1 MKWILRGIGAVFIL
15 AILAVLGVF
24 IFLSTLN
31 PNDYKDQI
39 YTAVKSAT
47 GRDLKI
53 NGDIQATLFPVLG
66 FTASGITMN
75 GPDGFKDSTFL
86 DINSIQAGVKIV
98 PLLNS
103 RVEFTTITLDTP
115 KLNVIKL
122 KDGTTNLTFTP
133 LNKDASSTTSQ
144 TKRSAP
150 DKTASGPT
158 MSLQFGQIK
167 ISNGSLTYTDTSTNQ
182 TTKIDPINLTLPG
195 FIPGEET
202 SFDINLTALTNGMTV
217 TITTSGQATVSD
229 NYQNISLAHM
239 STSLN
244 VKGGALSDQAT
255 LLFNNDTAIDLPS
268 STLESTLSD
277 IQINYLDTRV
287 NGTATIAGP
296 FAAPAIT
303 FSASSP
309 HINLDTLSSSKKSIP
324 SSQGTITSKSTA
336 GTSSPLLPV
345 DLLRAL
351 NMAGDVKIDRLT
363 TNQLIVQNVTTK
375 ISAKSGNIKI
385 APLNADFYDGK
396 INGNIALN
404 ATDTT
409 PQITIKSDLSDINAD
424 KIIKTKM
431 GDDYI
436 SGVATTNLDL
446 TLSGNTVPALKNS
459 LSGTVKLSFDK
470 GSINKWQLSSLI
482 NQAIAI
488 YKTKTIAPPTDDQLY
503 FSGLNGTFIGSNGI
517 FRNDDLTMTG
527 PKMHVFGSGVI
538 HIPNNTIDYT
548 AQVGDGEPDRTAKHI
563 PLRITGPL
571 TAPSYTLDA
580 EKFLTDLVKD
590 KLQKK
595 LEQKLENKLL
605 NKLGPL
611 MGTGAADNTGEASPA
626 TPSDPSSPT
635 TPEDVGKQL
644 LRGLLQ

>member
-1 MKWILRGIGAVFIL
+1 MKWILRGITTIFIL
-15 AILAVLGVF
+15 TIIGVLGIF

-39 YTAVKSAT
+39 YAAVKNAT

-75 GPDGFKDSTFL
+75 GPDGFKDATFL

-98 PLLNS
+98 PLING

-115 KLNVIKL
+115 KLKIIKL
-122 KDGTTNLTFTP
+122 KDGRTNLTFTP
-133 LNKDASSTTSQ
+133 LNKDASSTTTQQKSV
-144 TKRSAP
+144 TH
-150 DKTASGPT
+150 DKATSGHA

-167 ISNGSLTYTDTSTNQ
+167 ISKGSLTYTDASTNQ
-182 TTKIDPINLTLPG
+182 TTKIDPINVTLPG
-195 FIPGEET
+195 FTPGQKT
-202 SFDINLTALTNGMTV
+202 SFDINLTALTNGMT
-217 TITTSGQATVSD
+217 ISLTTSGQATVSD

-239 STSLN
+239 VTSLN

-255 LLFNNDTAIDLPS
+255 LSFKNDTAIDVSS
-268 STLESTLSD
+268 STLKSALSD

-287 NGTATIAGP
+287 NGSATAAGP
-296 FAAPAIT
+296 FAAPSIT

-309 HINLDTLSSSKKSIP
+309 HINLDTLSSSKKSP
-324 SSQGTITSKSTA
+324 SSSQGATTSKSTA
-336 GTSSPLLPV
+336 ATSSPLLPV
-345 DLLRAL
+345 DLLRTL
-351 NMAGDVKIDRLT
+351 NMAGDIKIDRLT
-363 TNQLIVQNVTTK
+363 TNQLNIQNVTTK
-375 ISAKSGNIKI
+375 LSAKSGDIKI
-385 APLNADFYDGK
+385 APFNADFYDGK
-396 INGNIALN
+396 VSGNVALN
-404 ATDTT
+404 VTGAT
-409 PQITIKSDLSDINAD
+409 PHISIKSDLSNINVD

-446 TLSGNTVPALKNS
+446 NLSGNTLSAFKNN
-459 LSGTVKLSFDK
+459 LNGTVKISFDK

-488 YKTKTIAPPTDDQLY
+488 YKTKTIAPPTNDQLY
-503 FSGLNGTFIGSNGI
+503 FSGLNGTFIGSNGV
-517 FRNDDLTMTG
+517 FRNDDLTLTG
-527 PKMHVFGSGVI
+527 PKMHMFGSGVI
-538 HIPNNTIDYT
+538 NIPNNTVDYT

-563 PLRITGPL
+563 PLQITGPL
-571 TAPSYTLDA
+571 NAPSYTLDT

-595 LEQKLENKLL
+595 LEDKIQNKILD
-605 NKLGPL
+605 KLGPIL
-611 MGTGAADNTGEASPA
+611 GPSTTPNAQNTTSE
-626 TPSDPSSPT
+626 TPT
-635 TPEDVGKQL
+635 TTEDVGKQL
-644 LRGLLQ
+644 LRNLLQ